1 MKIKPGNLRAAISIK
16 LCPIAL
22 VSLLAVTGHG
32 QTSAPAPPTSPAQTP
47 ALQQPVAPSAG
58 QNPPG
63 TTLPTTSSQF
73 IAPSGLGVQQLVD
86 AAFQRRADLIAARQ
100 RLAIAEGNLIQ
111 AGLIPNPQL
120 NSQYG
125 STRFLAGGP
134 EYDLSAGVSQVF
146 ETAGRRSKRVAVAK
160 LALTQIR
167 AEVLALERNVA
178 ADIRASFARSLA
190 AGKQLDMLERL
201 IKAAEE
207 QLRITSVRLDAGDVA
222 PLDLNLVRNETDR
235 LRAQVIKTRADLQG
249 EIISLR
255 ALAGFEVTEPLQIA
269 PLPDRPPRLDLS
281 QAELTEIALR
291 ERPDLQAA
299 RLGEELGN
307 ARIRLAQ
314 SLATPNITGSA
325 TFTQQKRVT
334 DLPESL
340 GVGPVAQTERS
351 LTFGVT
357 IDLPIF
363 NKNQGQIASAVGER
377 EQARAQREFLEA
389 TIKRDVALAYN
400 RYRAAAETLVL
411 YTTQIIPRAE
421 ANLQSVRNAY
431 AEGEFSVFDILSEQ
445 RRLFDNQTAYNDAL
459 RDYYS
464 ALADLER
471 ALGTTIPATGFA
483 PSPTSVLPDERLRLN
498 PDEIQRALFAPNR
511 FPSTLVL
518 SPSPGLSRP
527 EPKP

>member
-1 MKIKPGNLRAAISIK
+1 M
-16 LCPIAL
+16 
-22 VSLLAVTGHG
+22 
-32 QTSAPAPPTSPAQTP
+32 
-47 ALQQPVAPSAG
+47 
-58 QNPPG
+58 
-63 TTLPTTSSQF
+63 
-73 IAPSGLGVQQLVD
+73 
-86 AAFQRRADLIAARQ
+86 
-100 RLAIAEGNLIQ
+100 
-111 AGLIPNPQL
+111 
-120 NSQYG
+120 
-125 STRFLAGGP
+125 
-134 EYDLSAGVSQVF
+134 
-146 ETAGRRSKRVAVAK
+146 
-160 LALTQIR
+160 
-167 AEVLALERNVA
+167 
-178 ADIRASFARSLA
+178 
-190 AGKQLDMLERL
+190 
-201 IKAAEE
+201 
-207 QLRITSVRLDAGDVA
+207 
-222 PLDLNLVRNETDR
+222 
-235 LRAQVIKTRADLQG
+235 
-249 EIISLR
+249 ISLR

-445 RRLFDNQTAYNDAL
+445 RRLIDNQTAYNDAL

-483 PSPTSVLPDERLRLN
+483 PSPTSVLPDERLRVN